1 MCFLYL
7 CTRKVEQVKPIAE
20 LSNKPYFWLMVKQV
34 IALSSMFV
42 ANSDLDG
49 GTIAIYEHSETAIKG
64 AEKALNAELENG
76 IDGKVVERPS
86 DTDIQEF
93 LNGQKTW
100 LEWSVSYD
108 EAEQGK
114 YIVVLRRH
122 TVCEE

>member
-1 MCFLYL
+1 M
-7 CTRKVEQVKPIAE
+7 KPIAE

-34 IALSSMFV
+34 ITLASMFV

-49 GTIAIYEHSETAIKG
+49 DILAVYANSATAVKG
-64 AEKALNAELENG
+64 AEKAFKEEEENG
-76 IDGKVVERPS
+76 IDGKVIERPS

-93 LNGQKTW
+93 LNGQAKRLT
-100 LEWSVSYD
+100 WSVSYD